1 MKHSILSPLLSLV
14 ALGGRRLA
22 KFTRSTSLVTAL
34 AVLAGSS
41 LLLPAAPPVLAQE
54 MAQAAQAAPSTVNIN
69 TADAETLAGTLS
81 GIGLSRAQEIIRY
94 RESYGPFK
102 SVDELADVKGIGP
115 ATLDKNRAVIT
126 LE

>member
-1 MKHSILSPLLSLV
+1 MFV
-14 ALGGRRLA
+14 
-22 KFTRSTSLVTAL
+22 RSTSLATAL

-41 LLLPAAPPVLAQE
+41 LLLPAAPSVLAQE

-81 GIGLSRAQEIIRY
+81 GIGLSRAEEIIRY
-94 RESYGPFK
+94 REAYGPFK
-102 SVDELADVKGIGP
+102 SIDELADVKGIGP